1 MLYLKGVPVIYGN
14 CCVKLYYVPMCI
26 MLRPLRGYSGFLI
39 ISGIAYATG
48 FNATDIVILQCN
60 LAKANH

>member
-14 CCVKLYYVPMCI
+14 CCVKLYYVPMYI
-26 MLRPLRGYSGFLI
+26 MLRPLRGYSGFL
-39 ISGIAYATG
+39 IAYATG